1 MYLIQLLLPIY
12 DNSGEPFPASHHKVI
27 KEELAK
33 RFGGMTAYTRA
44 PAEGRWNDAE
54 GVQTHDDII
63 VYEVM
68 TEVLDA
74 AWWQAFR
81 ERLEV
86 QFEQREVLVRAH
98 AVTKL

>member
-12 DNSGEPFPASHHKVI
+12 DNSGEPFPAARHKAV
-27 KEELAK
+27 KDELAK
-33 RFGGMTAYTRA
+33 HFGGMTAYTRA
-44 PAEGRWNDAE
+44 PAEGLWNDAA
-54 GVQTHDDII
+54 GVQTRDDII

-68 TEVLDA
+68 TDTLDE
-74 AWWQAFR
+74 AWWNAFR
-81 ERLEV
+81 EQLEV